1 MDARTPPDKEQSLTV
16 SPTRTRTREP
26 DEACAQAVDLARA
39 AAQEM
44 AGTGQVGPHRGAAVD
59 GDRVVTHLFDCLDP
73 AYTGWRWA
81 VTVARA
87 SRAKLVT
94 VSESALLPGPDSLL
108 APDWVP
114 WRDRVRPGDVGVGD
128 LLPAGQDDE
137 RLVPAVVLEGDD
149 GVLDWDDSADWA
161 AGQDLLAAMNLTD
174 AVGTESVGAE
184 PAGTEPS
191 AAAGIRSASADPASL
206 KSPSAD
212 PASPEPASP
221 ESASPESASPESA
234 SPEPAGA
241 VAADAAASRRD
252 AGPAPARARVL
263 SAIGRDATAV
273 RWYASEHGP
282 RTPLAHA
289 APAPCATCGFL
300 VRLGSPLG
308 RVFGVC
314 ANEYAPDDGRVVSL
328 DHGCGAHSE
337 AATPAGPFSAIAPVI
352 DELGYDLVDAP
363 GISMT
368 ETVFESL
375 DHG

>member
-1 MDARTPPDKEQSLTV
+1 MDCDDPAGYAGYPQSLVIDARTPSDKEQSLIV

-39 AAQEM
+39 AAQEL
-44 AGTGQVGPHRGAAVD
+44 AGSGQVGPHRGTEVD
-59 GDRVVTHLFDCLDP
+59 GDRIVTHLFDCLDP

-81 VTVARA
+81 ITVARA

-94 VSESALLPGPDSLL
+94 VSEGVLLPGPDSLL

-128 LLPAGQDDE
+128 LLPAGEDDE

-149 GVLDWDDSADWA
+149 GVLDWDDSAGWA
-161 AGQDLLAAMNLTD
+161 AGQDLLAAMDLPD
-174 AVGTESVGAE
+174 
-184 PAGTEPS
+184 
-191 AAAGIRSASADPASL
+191 AAGGEPGLAPGGQQ
-206 KSPSAD
+206 
-212 PASPEPASP
+212 ASPT
-221 ESASPESASPESA
+221 SAP
-234 SPEPAGA
+234 
-241 VAADAAASRRD
+241 
-252 AGPAPARARVL
+252 ARVL
-263 SAIGRDATAV
+263 SAIGRDATAA

-282 RTPLAHA
+282 LTPLAHA

-314 ANEYAPDDGRVVSL
+314 ANEYAPDDGSVVSL

-337 AATPAGPFSAIAPVI
+337 AVTPAGPFGSIAPVV

-375 DHG
+375 DHGQS

>member
-1 MDARTPPDKEQSLTV
+1 MDARTLTDKEQSLNV
-16 SPTRTRTREP
+16 SPTRTRIREP
-26 DEACAQAVDLARA
+26 DEACALAVDLARA
-39 AAQEM
+39 AAQEL
-44 AGTGQVGPHRGAAVD
+44 AGAGQVGPHRGTESD
-59 GDRVVTHLFDCLDP
+59 GDRVVTHLFDCMDP

-81 VTVARA
+81 ITVARA
-87 SRAKLVT
+87 SRAKVVT
-94 VSESALLPGPDSLL
+94 VSEGVLLPGPESLL

-137 RLVPAVVLEGDD
+137 RLVPAVALEGDD

-161 AGQDLLAAMNLTD
+161 AGQDLLAAMNLPD
-174 AVGTESVGAE
+174 AGGAAPGDTAPGDAAPGIAE
-184 PAGTEPS
+184 PGG
-191 AAAGIRSASADPASL
+191 AATAIAD
-206 KSPSAD
+206 
-212 PASPEPASP
+212 
-221 ESASPESASPESA
+221 
-234 SPEPAGA
+234 GQ
-241 VAADAAASRRD
+241 D
-252 AGPAPARARVL
+252 AGPTPARGRVL
-263 SAIGRDATAV
+263 SAIGRDATAE

-337 AATPAGPFSAIAPVI
+337 AVTPAGPFGSIAPVV